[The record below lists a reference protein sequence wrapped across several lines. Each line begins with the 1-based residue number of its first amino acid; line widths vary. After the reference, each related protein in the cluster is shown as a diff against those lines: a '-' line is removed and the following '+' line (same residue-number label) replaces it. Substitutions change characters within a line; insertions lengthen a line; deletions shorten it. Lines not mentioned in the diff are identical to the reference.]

1 MAFIAIVSHGKHTA
15 RALTNDLIDLFRT
28 WDEDGDDDGTVDKRS
43 FRMGL
48 AALHLSASPEDV
60 DALFAAIDPSH
71 SGRIRYDALNRWMQ
85 AGASRLD
92 KVHRRGVRTRVA
104 AAAAEVDER
113 ARLAQTAQMADELSR
128 TRSKIAQIQARQH
141 HRATR
146 EVWRTAGGFPIGGL
160 SHARYAL
167 PHLGTHGS
175 SMGAASSSQPSL
187 HGRGEL
193 RYDTDGELYTR
204 AEFLEYY
211 GGDLE
216 WELAERPTLDPSSSV
231 GIGQPQQPQQQLAA
245 SQSLP
250 QIGGVPGSPSP
261 KGGGAPGGGLQR
273 GVSTRFKH
281 DPIQLHELAKLKSPK
296 PRKGGKGGDDDAGGA
311 SSGGA
316 DAAAAA
322 QKKGGGALALLKRAS
337 KASLLMN
344 HRHGAPGPPSSPPGA
359 LNRGK
364 TRASTALRNSEF
376 SLEEGAKELSQQL
389 REALV
394 SNASRV
400 IDLFREW
407 DEDGDGMISKKEFEV
422 AMPMLGLHVDLTVV
436 HSLFDEFDC
445 DASGEISFRELN
457 KILRRDTKKV
467 ASAKEVKKEPNSAD
481 LLVDI
486 SRIRR
491 EVMTEGRKKMDML
504 VGDPRMVDENGN
516 YRKRLDR

>member
-15 RALTNDLIDLFRT
+15 RALTNDLIQLFRT
-28 WDEDGDDDGTVDKRS
+28 WDEDGNNDGTVDKRE

-60 DALFAAIDPSH
+60 DALFDAIDPSH

-113 ARLAQTAQMADELSR
+113 ARLAQTAQMAEELSR

-141 HRATR
+141 HQALR
-146 EVWRTAGGFPIGGL
+146 EVWRTASGVPIGGL

-167 PHLGTHGS
+167 PHLGTNGS
-175 SMGAASSSQPSL
+175 CSSPMGTKSLSQPSL
-187 HGRGEL
+187 RGHEEL

-204 AEFLEYY
+204 AEFVEYY
-211 GGDLE
+211 GGELE
-216 WELAERPTLDPSSSV
+216 WDLAERPALEQSGMGV
-231 GIGQPQQPQQQLAA
+231 GQRQQSPQLAA

-250 QIGGVPGSPSP
+250 QIGGAPGSPSP
-261 KGGGAPGGGLQR
+261 KGTGAPAGGLQR
-273 GVSTRFKH
+273 GTSTRFRH
-281 DPIQLHELAKLKSPK
+281 DPIQLHELVKPKSPK
-296 PRKGGKGGDDDAGGA
+296 PRKGGGKGGADDAGGGE
-311 SSGGA
+311 SSG
-316 DAAAAA
+316 AAAPP
-322 QKKGGGALALLKRAS
+322 QKTGGALALLRRAS
-337 KASLLMN
+337 KASMMISQSAAL
-344 HRHGAPGPPSSPPGA
+344 PSPPGE
-359 LNRGK
+359 LKRDSSRR
-364 TRASTALRNSEF
+364 TSVALRNSEF
-376 SLEEGAKELSQQL
+376 SVEEGAKALSQQL

-394 SNASRV
+394 QNAARV

-407 DEDGDGMISKKEFEV
+407 DEDGDGQISKKEFED
-422 AMPMLGLHVDLTVV
+422 AMPMLGLDVDVSVV
-436 HSLFDEFDC
+436 DSLFDEFDC
-445 DASGEISFRELN
+445 DASGEITFRELN

-467 ASAKEVKKEPNSAD
+467 QSKSEVKKESNAAD

-486 SRIRR
+486 SRVRH
-491 EVMTEGRKKMDML
+491 EVMAEGRKKMDML
-504 VGDPRMVDENGN
+504 VGDPRMVDETGH